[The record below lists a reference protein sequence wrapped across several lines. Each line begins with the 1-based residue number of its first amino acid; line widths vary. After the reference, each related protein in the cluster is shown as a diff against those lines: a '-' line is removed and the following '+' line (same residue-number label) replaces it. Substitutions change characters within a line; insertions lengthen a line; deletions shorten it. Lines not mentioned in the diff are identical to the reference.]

1 MRQEIR
7 SYEPLTGILIG
18 LCILAGL
25 SCGGSKQQLSDSQ
38 LGGRAADTILLELG
52 QKELEDHDWTDA
64 RNYCQ
69 QLLDTYPRS
78 QLAGDARICIADS
91 YFHQKGAGNVVLAIA
106 EYRDFLTFFPNH
118 PRADYAQYQVALG
131 YYNQIK
137 GSDRDQEPTQTAVE
151 ELNTLIELY
160 RNSLYAEEGRAL
172 LNECFERLAA
182 HEFEVGRFY
191 LKTRK
196 WCRGA
201 IPRLKGVIESY
212 PDYSKSDEVFYYL
225 GEAYMLCRSPSEAV
239 SYYQRIIDGYPDS
252 KYKDDAE
259 KKLNELQS
267 KTPEP
272 EKGQTPTTPSLK

>member
-1 MRQEIR
+1 MRLETR
-7 SYEPLTGILIG
+7 SYEPLAGILIG
-18 LCILAGL
+18 LCVLAGL

-52 QKELEDHDWTDA
+52 QKELEEHDWTDA

-69 QLLDTYPRS
+69 QLLDAYPRS

-137 GSDRDQEPTQTAVE
+137 GADRDQEPTQTAVE

-172 LNECFERLAA
+172 LNECFERLAE

-201 IPRLKGVIESY
+201 IPRLKGVIETY
-212 PDYSKSDEVFYYL
+212 PTYTKSDEVFYYL
-225 GEAYMLCRSPSEAV
+225 GEAHELCRSPSEAM
-239 SYYQRIIDGYPDS
+239 SYYQRVIEGYPDS
-252 KYKDDAE
+252 KYKSDAE
-259 KKLNELQS
+259 KKLNELQA
-267 KTPEP
+267 KPAEP
-272 EKGQTPTTPSLK
+272 QKGQPSAKPSLK